1 MSNKSAARLRQ
12 ALRTVEYLHE
22 QAPDLDIH
30 IQVRD
35 PQLAGGSTPALL
47 LEGDALYEHGW
58 STKPRERVPVEL
70 SEDPLAIAAEM
81 VADARELHRRY
92 PKATLLVSTS
102 GPRVD
107 YRLIREVSVEVPTVG
122 LQFSVHES
130 TDKARDLLIPFKRK
144 LLLEEIAAEGET
156 WHAATGRRPFFN
168 YCAHE
173 GNTSADD
180 VSRLRRLFNPR
191 IWEATISVVCER
203 DESIATANA
212 RQRELASNFMTM
224 MLGAGYSTRMFDPA
238 GQDDIG
244 GGCGQLWYVQ
254 QWIQQHPE
262 HARPTVGR
270 SLPIVHA
277 PRPIRRSHAA

>member
-35 PQLAGGSTPALL
+35 PKLAGGSTPALL

-81 VADARELHRRY
+81 AADAREL
-92 PKATLLVSTS
+92 AGVSPIETAMRVLAAPGYHSVKITGTS
-102 GPRVD
+102 PSGVR
-107 YRLIREVSVEVPTVG
+107 
-122 LQFSVHES
+122 
-130 TDKARDLLIPFKRK
+130 
-144 LLLEEIAAEGET
+144 
-156 WHAATGRRPFFN
+156 
-168 YCAHE
+168 
-173 GNTSADD
+173 
-180 VSRLRRLFNPR
+180 
-191 IWEATISVVCER
+191 SVVEGG
-203 DESIATANA
+203 AAKPA
-212 RQRELASNFMTM
+212 RVSQRA
-224 MLGAGYSTRMFDPA
+224 R
-238 GQDDIG
+238 

-254 QWIQQHPE
+254 QWMQQHPD

-277 PRPIRRSHAA
+277 PRLIPEVSCSKQ